1 MRGQVHSAM
10 ASVPAVQEKGTAEI
24 DYVRWLQQ
32 MQTDLAE
39 TLGGVMLR
47 GARPVQVGT
56 ADGGTPRASTSPGR
70 LVGWSLRV
78 PAFSTNPGVVRLRD
92 GQDASGAVLAVVNL
106 PAGQSNT
113 TWLAPG
119 GVSFQYGLFVE
130 IVTGGSVESG
140 VEGAVYLGAAE

>member
-10 ASVPAVQEKGTAEI
+10 ATVPCEPEKSTHEI

-47 GARPVQVGT
+47 GARAVQVGVT
-56 ADGGTPRASTSPGR
+56 TGGTVRPSTSPGR

-78 PAFSTNPGVVRLRD
+78 PAFATGPGVVRLRD
-92 GQDASGAVLAVVNL
+92 GQDVNGDIIAAINL
-106 PAGQSNT
+106 PAGQST
-113 TWLAPG
+113 TKWLAPG
-119 GVSFQYGLFVE
+119 GISFQYGLFVE
-130 IVTGGSVESG
+130 IVTGGGVETG
-140 VEGAVYLGAAE
+140 IEGAVYLGAAE